1 MNHARLLVAAALCAS
16 LAACAGGGGPPK
28 PPKRQLAIIDRALA
42 TAPGAAQPSTIV
54 AAEIAFAR
62 DARELGQWTAFGIHA
77 APGAMLHGSKGPFP
91 IAPWLATQN
100 NPPQAVSWKART
112 VVMSCDGAVA
122 VSQGRS
128 REPDG
133 TVGSFVTVW
142 ERQPDGQYRYT
153 FDVGGPDVPQPPP
166 PPKVDV
172 QPGDIVVTEIDAI
185 EGLVATCPRGGGPI
199 PPPPAIPLGE
209 DGKAD
214 ATLSK
219 DGTLRWRWEH
229 RADGTRYIAAD
240 YFYQGRWLTG
250 IEQSLAPTGD

>member
-1 MNHARLLVAAALCAS
+1 MRLIASLVALAIPVA
-16 LAACAGGGGPPK
+16 LAACAGSGGPPK
-28 PPKRQLAIIDRALA
+28 PTKRQVEFIDRALA
-42 TAPGAAQPSTIV
+42 GAPGAAQPSTIV

-62 DARELGQWTAFGIHA
+62 DAQELGQWTAFAKYA
-77 APGAMLHGSKGPFP
+77 APGAMLHGRNGPFP
-91 IAPWLATQN
+91 IATWLAAQS
-100 NPPQAVSWKART
+100 NPPQTVQWKART

-122 VSQGRS
+122 VSQGRL

-133 TVGSFVTVW
+133 TVGNFVTVW

-185 EGLVATCPRGGGPI
+185 QGLVATCPRGGSPV
-199 PPPPAIPLGE
+199 PPPPAISLGE
-209 DGKAD
+209 DGKTEAH
-214 ATLSK
+214 LSR
-219 DGTLRWRWEH
+219 DTTLRWRWEH
-229 RADGTRYIAAD
+229 RADGTRYILAE

-250 IEQSLAPTGD
+250 IEQSLVPTGD

>member
-1 MNHARLLVAAALCAS
+1 MNHARLLVAAALCAG

-28 PPKRQLAIIDRALA
+28 PTKRQVAIIDRALA

-62 DARELGQWTAFGIHA
+62 DAQELGQWTAFAKYA
-77 APGAMLHGSKGPFP
+77 APGALLHGPGGPFP
-91 IAPWLATQN
+91 IAPWLATRKD
-100 NPPQAVSWKART
+100 PPQAVTWKART

-122 VSQGRS
+122 VSQGRL
-128 REPDG
+128 RGPDG
-133 TVGSFVTVW
+133 TVGNFVTVW
-142 ERQPDGQYRYT
+142 ERQPDGAYRYV

-166 PPKVDV
+166 PAKVEA
-172 QPGDIVVTEIDAI
+172 QPGDIVVTEIDATQ
-185 EGLVATCPRGGGPI
+185 GLVATCPRPGAPV

-209 DGKAD
+209 DGKTD
-214 ATLSK
+214 ARLSR

-240 YFYQGRWLTG
+240 YFQQGRWLTG
-250 IEQSLAPTGD
+250 IEQSLVPTGD

>member
-1 MNHARLLVAAALCAS
+1 MRVVAFSLLLPLA

-28 PPKRQLAIIDRALA
+28 PTKRQVEFIDRALA
-42 TAPGAAQPSTIV
+42 GAPGAAQPSTIV

-62 DARELGQWTAFGIHA
+62 DAQELGQWTAFGLHA
-77 APGAMLHGSKGPFP
+77 APGALLHGRNGPFP
-91 IAPWLATQN
+91 LAPWLATQSD
-100 NPPQAVSWKART
+100 PPQAVTWKART

-122 VSQGRS
+122 VSQGRT

-142 ERQPDGQYRYT
+142 ERQPDGRYLFV

-166 PPKVDV
+166 PPKVEA

-185 EGLVATCPRGGGPI
+185 QGLVATCPRGGGPVL
-199 PPPPAIPLGE
+199 PPPAISLGE
-209 DGKAD
+209 DGRTEAH
-214 ATLSK
+214 LSR
-219 DGTLRWRWEH
+219 DTTLRWRWEH
-229 RADGTRYIAAD
+229 RADGTRYIVAE

-250 IEQSLAPTGD
+250 IEQSLVPTRD

>member
-28 PPKRQLAIIDRALA
+28 PTKRQLAIIDRALA

-62 DARELGQWTAFGIHA
+62 DARELGQWAAFGIHA

-153 FDVGGPDVPQPPP
+153 FDVGGPDVPQPSP

-185 EGLVATCPRGGGPI
+185 EGLVATCPRGGVPI

-250 IEQSLAPTGD
+250 IEQSLVPTGD